1 VLISTSAQVAD
12 RAHRDRRNQGQ
23 EARLALA
30 DDLGER
36 DRQLA
41 DLQQMLAT
49 NNAKLAEA
57 QKVQAEMM
65 RRERELEDSVA
76 LRYLRKRP
84 LRPRSCDM
92 LRRQGK
98 RERLAGTRRTGMA
111 FRRYSEA
118 YVAEEEQARMA
129 RRGSGRSFYPTLGLE
144 ASIISG
150 TLSVPIDA
158 QPTKWAASS
167 NRVSSVREWRR
178 RGLATRANY
187 SSVVARRS
195 ARRL

>member
-1 VLISTSAQVAD
+1 LRS
-12 RAHRDRRNQGQ
+12 RPN
-23 EARLALA
+23 
-30 DDLGER
+30 LGER

-49 NNAKLAEA
+49 NNAKLAQA

-76 LRYLRKRP
+76 LRKRS
-84 LRPRSCDM
+84 LQPRARDM
-92 LRRQGK
+92 LHRQGK
-98 RERLAGTRRTGMA
+98 RERLTGTRRTGHG
-111 FRRYSEA
+111 FRRYSET

-150 TLSVPIDA
+150 TLSVPIHA

-167 NRVSSVREWRR
+167 NRVSSARE
-178 RGLATRANY
+178 
-187 SSVVARRS
+187 
-195 ARRL
+195 

>member
-1 VLISTSAQVAD
+1 MRTERTAIAE
-12 RAHRDRRNQGQ
+12 QGQ

-76 LRYLRKRP
+76 LRYLRKRS
-84 LRPRSCDM
+84 LRPRPRDM
-92 LRRQGK
+92 LHRQGR
-98 RERLAGTRRTGMA
+98 RERLAGTRRTGDGL
-111 FRRYSEA
+111 S
-118 YVAEEEQARMA
+118 
-129 RRGSGRSFYPTLGLE
+129 TLLGNL
-144 ASIISG
+144 
-150 TLSVPIDA
+150 
-158 QPTKWAASS
+158 
-167 NRVSSVREWRR
+167 RR
-178 RGLATRANY
+178 RSRAGTNG
-187 SSVVARRS
+187 A
-195 ARRL
+195 